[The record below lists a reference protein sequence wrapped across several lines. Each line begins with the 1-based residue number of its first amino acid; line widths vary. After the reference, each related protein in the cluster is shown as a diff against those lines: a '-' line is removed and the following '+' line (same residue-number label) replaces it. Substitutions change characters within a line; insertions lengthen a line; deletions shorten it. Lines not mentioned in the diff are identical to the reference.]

1 MSRSEYWPDISD
13 AHFEAFQRRLELV
26 EVLLDEQVSLPEK
39 REAKRAYLFAY
50 HVSDRTIRR
59 YLLLY
64 RKKGARGLLF
74 FRFPTHTTQR
84 IKDPGLGAHLIK
96 LVHELPSRSIP
107 QLRRLCA
114 GNDELAGKIQ
124 HISDRTIYRFLYE
137 HSLGKKDRIALELH
151 DGRSAYRS
159 FEAAHSLA
167 LIQGDARDG
176 IWLTDP
182 EGNTFKSYLFL
193 WIDDYSRK
201 ILFGKYYARELLP
214 RMEDSFKYAV
224 LRYGIPESAYLDNG
238 KVYISRHFAFVLT
251 KLRCKKIHHPPFQ
264 AHCKG
269 KIEAQMKV
277 IKHEF
282 QDEAQRAGMHTLDEL
297 NTAFWAWS
305 ELSYNKRI
313 HSATGQTPDQ
323 RFVGGLPE
331 DHRRIEDL
339 PWFYSLFL
347 WRENRT
353 VSKYGK
359 IKLHGNEYPVTKRP
373 ARTVVQVRFD
383 PCDLREVF
391 LYDHNETFLENTQV
405 SKQRTITAPGIPEE
419 QPASR
424 PQISEASRKLFS
436 DLRKR
441 YLANIN
447 ETNQIDFSRFC
458 NPEKDKETPN
468 E

>member
-1 MSRSEYWPDISD
+1 MSRSEYWPDITD

-26 EVLLDEQVSLPEK
+26 EVLLDEQVSLREK
-39 REAKRAYLFAY
+39 REAKRAYRFAY

-59 YLLLY
+59 YVLLY

-74 FRFPTHTTQR
+74 FRFPTHTKER
-84 IKDPGLGAHLIK
+84 IDDPGLREHLIK

-114 GNDELAGKIQ
+114 GDDEFAGKIQ
-124 HISDRTIYRFLYE
+124 HISDRTIYRFLSE

-151 DGRSAYRS
+151 NDRSVYHS
-159 FEAAHSLA
+159 FEAPHSLA

-182 EGNTFKSYLFL
+182 EGRKFKTYLFL

-201 ILFGKYYARELLP
+201 ILFGKYYASEKLP

-238 KVYISRHFAFVLT
+238 KVYTSKHFAFLLT
-251 KLRCKKIHHPPFQ
+251 KLGCKRIHHPPFQ

-269 KIEAQMKV
+269 KIEAQNKT

-282 QDEAQRAGMHTLDEL
+282 QDEAQRAGMQTIEEL

-305 ELSYNKRI
+305 ELSFNKRI
-313 HSATGQTPDQ
+313 HSATGQAPDK
-323 RFVGGLPE
+323 RFVDGLLK
-331 DHRRIEDL
+331 DHRRIEDV
-339 PWFYSLFL
+339 PWFLSLFL
-347 WRENRT
+347 WREDRT

-359 IKLHGNEYPVTKRP
+359 IKLYGNEYPVTKRP

-391 LYDHNETFLENTQV
+391 LYDHNETFLENSWP

-419 QPASR
+419 QQASQ

-447 ETNQIDFSRFC
+447 ETNQIDFSRFHT
-458 NPEKDKETPN
+458 PKTDKDTPH